1 MGRRE
6 SPLKTIL
13 RQRFYFLF
21 EILIIFLGIFIFM
34 LIPTFLLP
42 FLIDSSSV
50 IFEPL
55 YYLVRATIIV
65 VAIPLFLYISY
76 FIMEKQRKILILDED
91 ISPSRNFLNLF
102 KITRSNFK
110 FQLLYGILLLFLI
123 FIPLDFLVYLFIPE
137 MLDYISTGLDTAG
150 EFSLNSYFIN
160 ENYMIFLVS
169 VILIPL
175 CVAIYEESL
184 TRGFLTNRG
193 SDYFN
198 KMSAVIITSFFFGLG
213 HFAYIINPSSSDLP
227 IIYPFLW
234 FLQTF
239 LVGII
244 LSMIVLRKH
253 WIFPVIFAHAV
264 NNFITSHSIRNNL
277 LGIDFSIMTFY
288 VYIPLS
294 IIGIILFIW
303 QFSLIKESL
312 SIGWKE
318 FKSYF
323 ARDDNIGEETLDTI
337 VRIMMDFLFG
347 LLIWLVGII
356 ILS

>member
-1 MGRRE
+1 MRRPE
-6 SPLKTIL
+6 SPLKTIM

-21 EILIIFLGIFIFM
+21 EVLIIFLGIFIFM

-42 FLIDSSSV
+42 FLVDVNAINDVTYERLYNIMRAV
-50 IFEPL
+50 IM
-55 YYLVRATIIV
+55 V
-65 VAIPLFLYISY
+65 VAIPLFLYLSN
-76 FIMEKQRKILILDED
+76 FIMEKQRKTLILEED
-91 ISPSRNFLNLF
+91 ISPSRNFFNLF

-123 FIPLDFLVYLFIPE
+123 FIPLDFFIYLIPE
-137 MLDYISTGLDTAG
+137 MLSFASTAI
-150 EFSLNSYFIN
+150 EPAAQYSINSYFN
-160 ENYMIFLVS
+160 ENYSIFLLSIV
-169 VILIPL
+169 LIPL

-213 HFAYIINPSSSDLP
+213 HFAYVLSPSAAGLP
-227 IIYPFLW
+227 IIYPIIW

-253 WIFPVIFAHAV
+253 WIFPVIFAHTF
-264 NNFITSHSIRNNL
+264 NNIITSHSIWNYIN
-277 LGIDFSIMTFY
+277 GIKFSFMTFY
-288 VYIPLS
+288 VYIPLL
-294 IIGIILFIW
+294 IIGLVLFIW
-303 QFSLIKESL
+303 QFSRIKESL

-323 ARDDNIGEETLDTI
+323 TRDEQIGENSLETV

-347 LLIWLVGII
+347 LIIFLIGMI
-356 ILS
+356 IL

>member
-1 MGRRE
+1 MRRPE
-6 SPLKTIL
+6 SPLKTIM

-21 EILIIFLGIFIFM
+21 EVLIIFLGIFIFM

-42 FLIDSSSV
+42 FLVDVNAINDVTYERLYNIMRAV
-50 IFEPL
+50 IM
-55 YYLVRATIIV
+55 V
-65 VAIPLFLYISY
+65 VAIPLFLYLSN
-76 FIMEKQRKILILDED
+76 FIMEKQRKTLILEED
-91 ISPSRNFLNLF
+91 ISPSRNF
-102 KITRSNFK
+102 NFK

-123 FIPLDFLVYLFIPE
+123 FIPLDFFIYLIPE
-137 MLDYISTGLDTAG
+137 MLSFASTAI
-150 EFSLNSYFIN
+150 EPASQYSINSYFN
-160 ENYMIFLVS
+160 ENYSIFLLSIV
-169 VILIPL
+169 LIPL

-213 HFAYIINPSSSDLP
+213 HFAYVLSPSAAGLP
-227 IIYPFLW
+227 IIYPIIW

-253 WIFPVIFAHAV
+253 WIFPVIFAHTF
-264 NNFITSHSIRNNL
+264 NNIITSHSIWNYIN
-277 LGIDFSIMTFY
+277 GIKFSFMTFY
-288 VYIPLS
+288 VYIPLL
-294 IIGIILFIW
+294 IIGLVLFIW
-303 QFSLIKESL
+303 QFSRIKESL

-323 ARDDNIGEETLDTI
+323 TRDEQIGENSLETV

-347 LLIWLVGII
+347 LIIFLIGMI
-356 ILS
+356 IL

>member
-1 MGRRE
+1 MRRPR
-6 SPLKTIL
+6 STLKTIAM
-13 RQRFYFLF
+13 QRFYFLF
-21 EILIIFLGIFIFM
+21 EVLVIFLGIFIFM

-42 FLIDSSSV
+42 ILIDVSAV
-50 IFEPL
+50 IFDSL
-55 YYLVRATIIV
+55 YYLLRALIIIA
-65 VAIPLFLYISY
+65 AIPLFLYLSS
-76 FIMEKQRKILILDED
+76 FLMEKQRKRLILEED

-102 KITRSNFK
+102 KITKSNFK

-123 FIPLDFLVYLFIPE
+123 FIPLDFFGYLLVPE
-137 MLDYISTGLDTAG
+137 MLDYMSTALDTAG

-160 ENYMIFLVS
+160 ENYLIFLFS
-169 VILIPL
+169 VILIPI
-175 CVAIYEESL
+175 CVALYEESL

-213 HFAYIINPSSSDLP
+213 HFAYIINPSSSGLP
-227 IIYPFLW
+227 IIFPIIW

-244 LSMIVLRKH
+244 LSMVVLRKH

-264 NNFITSHSIRNNL
+264 NNIITSHSIRNYL
-277 LGIDFSIMTFY
+277 FGIDFSFMTIY
-288 VYIPLS
+288 VYIPLL
-294 IIGIILFIW
+294 IIGLLLFIW
-303 QFSLIKESL
+303 QFSRIKESL

-323 ARDDNIGEETLDTI
+323 ARDENIGENRLETI

-347 LLIWLVGII
+347 LIIFLIGMI
-356 ILS
+356 IL